1 MALLHPQEIDIP
13 LPDGGTKKFLISKF
27 PAVIGREI
35 VTQYP
40 MSAIPKIGDYKRNA
54 ELLLMLMGHVAVPMP
69 NGNAPLQLTTQGL
82 IDAHVPDFETLMRI
96 EMAMME
102 LNCSFFRAG
111 KASSFFETLG
121 TKVQALIVQTLTDFS
136 TQYSKKG

>member
-1 MALLHPQEIDIP
+1 MLLHPQEIDIP

-27 PAVIGREI
+27 PAIAGREI

-40 MSAIPKIGDYKRNA
+40 ISAVPKLGDYGRNQ
-54 ELLLMLMGHVAVPMP
+54 ELLFKLMAYVAVPMP
-69 NGNAPLQLTTQGL
+69 NGNAPLQLTTQAL
-82 IDAHVPDFETLMRI
+82 IDSHVPDFETLMRI

-102 LNCSFFRAG
+102 LNCSFFRQG

-121 TKVQALIVQTLTDFS
+121 VKVQALITQTLTDFS
-136 TQYSKKG
+136 DRYSKKG